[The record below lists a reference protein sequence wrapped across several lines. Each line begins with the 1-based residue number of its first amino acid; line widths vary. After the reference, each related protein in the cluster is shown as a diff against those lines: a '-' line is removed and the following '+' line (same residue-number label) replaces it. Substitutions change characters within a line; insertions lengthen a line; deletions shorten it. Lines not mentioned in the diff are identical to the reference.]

1 MKVLFLEDVEGVA
14 LGGEIKEVKN
24 GFARNYLIPNKIA
37 VMSTPEALKR
47 IEKIKKSSTEKR
59 KTHFAEIESIAEKLN
74 GIELHIA
81 GRVTEAGDYYGAI
94 AIPQIVESIFEQTGS
109 KVERRYIR
117 LDESIKTPGSYNIDI
132 KFPSDVKATITVIAE
147 IEE

>member
-24 GFARNYLIPNKIA
+24 GFARNYLIPKEIA

-47 IEKIKKSSTEKR
+47 IEKIKKNATEKR
-59 KTHFAEIESIAEKLN
+59 KIYFAKIESIAEKVN

-94 AIPQIVESIFEQTGS
+94 AIPQIIESIFEQTGF
-109 KVERRYIR
+109 KVERRYML

-132 KFPSDVKATITVIAE
+132 QFSSNVKATITVIAE

>member
-59 KTHFAEIESIAEKLN
+59 KIHFAEIESIAEKLN

>member
-24 GFARNYLIPNKIA
+24 GFARNYLIPNNIA

-47 IEKIKKSSTEKR
+47 IEKIKKSAIEKR
-59 KTHFAEIESIAEKLN
+59 KIHFAEIESIAEKLN

-94 AIPQIVESIFEQTGS
+94 AIPQIVESIFEQTGF

-117 LDESIKTPGSYNIDI
+117 LDESIKTPDSYNIDI

>member
-24 GFARNYLIPNKIA
+24 GFARNYLIPKKIA

-47 IEKIKKSSTEKR
+47 IEKIKKNASEKR
-59 KTHFAEIESIAEKLN
+59 KIYFAEIESVAEKIN

-81 GRVTEAGDYYGAI
+81 GRVTETGDYYGAI
-94 AIPQIVESIFEQTGS
+94 AIPQIIESIFNETGA
-109 KVERRYIR
+109 KVERRYVR
-117 LDESIKTPGSYNIDI
+117 LDESIKPPGTYNIDL
-132 KFPSDVKATITVIAE
+132 KFPSDVKATIIVIAE

>member
-59 KTHFAEIESIAEKLN
+59 KIHFAEIESIAEKLN
-74 GIELHIA
+74 GIELHIS

-94 AIPQIVESIFEQTGS
+94 AIPQIVESIFEQTGF

>member
-37 VMSTPEALKR
+37 VMSSPEALKR
-47 IEKIKKSSTEKR
+47 IEKIKKSAGEKR
-59 KTHFAEIESIAEKLN
+59 KIYFAEIDSIAEKIK

-94 AIPQIVESIFEQTGS
+94 AIPQIIESIFEQTGF
-109 KVERRYIR
+109 KVERRYI
-117 LDESIKTPGSYNIDI
+117 LLEESIKTPGSYNIDI

>member
-59 KTHFAEIESIAEKLN
+59 KIHFAEIESIAEKLN

-94 AIPQIVESIFEQTGS
+94 AIPQIVESIFEQTGF

>member
-24 GFARNYLIPNKIA
+24 GFARNYLIPKKIA

-47 IEKIKKSSTEKR
+47 IEKIKKNAAEKR
-59 KTHFAEIESIAEKLN
+59 KIYFAEIESVAEKIN

-81 GRVTEAGDYYGAI
+81 GRVTETGDYYGAI
-94 AIPQIVESIFEQTGS
+94 AIPQIIESIFNETGA
-109 KVERRYIR
+109 KVERRYVR
-117 LDESIKTPGSYNIDI
+117 LDESIKTPGTYNIDL
-132 KFPSDVKATITVIAE
+132 KFPSDVKATIIVIAE